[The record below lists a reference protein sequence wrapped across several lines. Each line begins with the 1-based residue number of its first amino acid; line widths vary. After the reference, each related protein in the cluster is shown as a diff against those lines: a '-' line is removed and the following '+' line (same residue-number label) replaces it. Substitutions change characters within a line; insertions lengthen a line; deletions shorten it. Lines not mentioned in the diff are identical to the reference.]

1 MAKTVESKVSA
12 VGFSQNAINLAGK
25 LAKDETTQTDLR
37 QYADSRELA
46 QRGPLWIYTDL
57 LRVLGKEGIIALP
70 SVSEENDATTDAN
83 KGKSLN
89 NPWKRKV
96 TVKGKDETIDFY
108 VPFVLEGMPAGKEI
122 AEALEQIAL
131 AKDAETKSTAKAP
144 FNKMSLQTLDSLEAK
159 WKARKTAMVGVF
171 KRAVMLRDQLA
182 LIKEE
187 LPAVKVQFVTDKD
200 GALVPTTEPFI
211 VRDADMEAN
220 PDGYRT
226 MSVGKFL
233 NLKPVDAKKAGGSI
247 DDLFAT
253 IKRTPKPGE
262 TGYEEPEN
270 MGQLDDL
277 TATYANVISDTGWLR
292 QVYAFLDAEPE
303 EDSDDFLL
311 SLDKIRTNVD
321 HILVKTK
328 YKKRL
333 DALIEGEKPAKT
345 A

>member
-1 MAKTVESKVSA
+1 MAKTVESNVSS

-25 LAKDETTQTDLR
+25 LAKDEGTQTNLR

-46 QRGPLWIYTDL
+46 QRGPLWIYADL
-57 LRVLGKEGIIALP
+57 LRVLGKDGIKELP

-83 KGKSLN
+83 KGKKLN

-96 TVKGKDETIDFY
+96 TIKGKDETIDFY
-108 VPFVLEGMPAGKEI
+108 VPFVLEGQPAGIEI
-122 AEALEQIAL
+122 ADALEQIAL
-131 AKDAETKSTAKAP
+131 SKNAETKASAKAP
-144 FNKMSLQTLDSLEAK
+144 YNKMSLQHLASLEAK

-171 KRAVMLRDQLA
+171 KRAVMIRDQIA

-211 VRDADMEAN
+211 VRDADMENN
-220 PDGYRT
+220 PNGYRT

-233 NLKPVDAKKAGGSI
+233 NMKPVDAKKAGGTV

-253 IKRTPKPGE
+253 IKRAPAPAE
-262 TGYEEPEN
+262 TEYQEPDN
-270 MGQLDDL
+270 MGQFDDM
-277 TATYANVISDTGWLR
+277 TATYANVISDTAWLR
-292 QVYAFLDAEPE
+292 TIYAFLDKEPE
-303 EDSDDFLL
+303 EESDDFLL
-311 SLDKIRTNVD
+311 SLAKIRDNAD

-333 DALIEGEKPAKT
+333 DALTEGEKPAKT